1 MSDRAVCEH
10 GHLRRKCDVCYLT
23 GQVAELE
30 RANQLFRIGYLRYE
44 ALRKLNVR
52 QFAELFARNIRGEL
66 FDTLVDELVNDGT
79 PLAAV
84 ESTQ

>member
-1 MSDRAVCEH
+1 MLDVCEH

-30 RANQLFRIGYLRYE
+30 AENRLLRIGYLRYE

-79 PLAAV
+79 PEQEPHHDAR
-84 ESTQ
+84 